1 MKTPTFDELV
11 DRFFYCDSE
20 IFAHDSL
27 FVFISHKTKKRFVF
41 HNSLPNELRRFL
53 DTYNPILVGYN
64 INGYDKWILK
74 CWLAGYTPE
83 ELKEVNDYIINGGN
97 GWEIDCEDV
106 DIPTCVDLMNCIVP
120 RKSLKELEGNL
131 RLNITET
138 TVPFDLPTKW
148 TRQQYEE
155 VLYYCTCDVEALIP
169 IFNMLIGKF
178 KSKYIIARL
187 GKIDPE
193 YGISLTDANLT
204 AVLLG
209 AKRQNHDDPFKYE
222 YPEVI
227 NKNAIPKH
235 VLDYFDD
242 VIEHNDLNYKVEAP
256 AVRYGNCLIQL
267 GYGGLHGAK
276 ETTFSYDRGDT
287 LRCVC
292 CEYKGGD

>member
-1 MKTPTFDELV
+1 MKIPTFDELV

-20 IFAHDSL
+20 IFSHDAL
-27 FVFISHKTKKRFVF
+27 FVFISHKTKERFIF
-41 HNSLPNELRRFL
+41 HNSLPDELRRFL

-97 GWEIDCEDV
+97 GWDIDCEDV

-148 TRQQYEE
+148 TKQQYEE

-169 IFNMLIGKF
+169 IFDMLMTRF
-178 KSKYIIARL
+178 KSKYVIARF
-187 GKIDPE
+187 GKIDVE
-193 YGISLTDANLT
+193 YALSLTDANLT

-209 AKRQNHDDPFKYE
+209 AKRIEHKDNFAYV
-222 YPEVI
+222 YPKQVQKE
-227 NKNAIPKH
+227 KIPKEF
-235 VLDYFDD
+235 LEYIDD
-242 VIEHNDLNYKVEAP
+242 LIEHNDLDYKPLAP
-256 AVRYGNCLIQL
+256 ALDMDSIIFQTGI
-267 GYGGLHGAK
+267 GGGHGFIK
-276 ETTFSYDRGDT
+276 NGTLTYDRGDD
-287 LRCVC
+287 LKCS
-292 CEYKGGD
+292 

>member
-20 IFAHDSL
+20 IFSHDAL
-27 FVFISHKTKKRFVF
+27 FVFISHKTKERFIF
-41 HNSLPNELRRFL
+41 HNSLPDELRRFL

-97 GWEIDCEDV
+97 GWDIDCEDI

-169 IFNMLIGKF
+169 IFDMLMTRF
-178 KSKYIIARL
+178 KSKFIIARL
-187 GKIDPE
+187 GNIDEE
-193 YGISLTDANLT
+193 YALSLTDANLT

-209 AKRQNHDDPFKYE
+209 AERVEHDDPFGYE
-222 YPEVI
+222 YPDVI
-227 NKNAIPKH
+227 DKSKIPKEA
-235 VLDYFDD
+235 LDYFDD
-242 VIEHNDLNYKVEAP
+242 LIAHNDLDYKVEAP
-256 AVRYGNCLIQL
+256 CLDLKTIDFQL
-267 GYGGLHGAK
+267 GLGGCHGFIK
-276 ETTFSYDRGDT
+276 EGVYRYDRGDD
-287 LRCVC
+287 LKCA
-292 CEYKGGD
+292 